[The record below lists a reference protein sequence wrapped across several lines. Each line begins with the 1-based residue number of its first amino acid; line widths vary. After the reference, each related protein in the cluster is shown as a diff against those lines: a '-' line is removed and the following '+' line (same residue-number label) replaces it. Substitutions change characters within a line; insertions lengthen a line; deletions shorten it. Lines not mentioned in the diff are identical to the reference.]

1 MWVMAAA
8 RARVLSVSGGHSGR
22 YGRRGMELHLTSD
35 QRQLLQEILEERHR
49 DLLREF
55 AHTDHLH
62 FKEVLRAKAKKV
74 ESLLDKVAEELVT
87 R

>member
-1 MWVMAAA
+1 
-8 RARVLSVSGGHSGR
+8 
-22 YGRRGMELHLTSD
+22 MELYLTSE

-49 DLLREF
+49 ELLREI

-62 FKEVLRAKAKKV
+62 FKEVLRVKVKMV
-74 ESLLDKVAEELVT
+74 ESLLEEVADGAVA

>member
-1 MWVMAAA
+1 
-8 RARVLSVSGGHSGR
+8 
-22 YGRRGMELHLTSD
+22 MELHLTSD

-49 DLLREF
+49 ELLREI

-62 FKEVLRAKAKKV
+62 FKEVLRAKAKAV
-74 ESLLDKVAEELVT
+74 ESLLDRVADGLVT

>member
-1 MWVMAAA
+1 
-8 RARVLSVSGGHSGR
+8 
-22 YGRRGMELHLTSD
+22 MEMHLTSD

-49 DLLREF
+49 ELLREI

-62 FKEVLRAKAKKV
+62 FKELLRRKAKAV
-74 ESLLDKVAEELVT
+74 EFLLEKVAEELVS

>member
-1 MWVMAAA
+1 
-8 RARVLSVSGGHSGR
+8 
-22 YGRRGMELHLTSD
+22 MELHLTSD

-49 DLLREF
+49 ELLREL

-62 FKEVLRAKAKKV
+62 FKEVLRAKAKSV
-74 ESLLDKVAEELVT
+74 ESLLDKVAAELVT

>member
-1 MWVMAAA
+1 
-8 RARVLSVSGGHSGR
+8 
-22 YGRRGMELHLTSD
+22 MELYLTSE

-49 DLLREF
+49 ELLREI

-62 FKEVLRAKAKKV
+62 FKEVLRVKAKMV
-74 ESLLDKVAEELVT
+74 ESLLEEVADGVVA